1 MSNFSTGVETIIK
14 RMETNPEEFFN
25 EADKWRFIFKDKF
38 REVLTEPEKGAI
50 HEALRDVRRKEFDYN
65 VVQTLLKDEMQ
76 GQMQEYAQ
84 GVLAGTAYTNAVTTG
99 TGGYFTNSATNTST
113 ASLRI
118 GKQTLTEEDIETLK
132 YNAKDR
138 YASK

>member
-1 MSNFSTGVETIIK
+1 MSNFSTGVETIVK

-84 GVLAGTAYTNAVTTG
+84 GVLAGVTLGGSSPYLTTATG
-99 TGGYFTNSATNTST
+99 INQVQPKQEGAPVR
-113 ASLRI
+113 SL
-118 GKQTLTEEDIETLK
+118 GLFK
-132 YNAKDR
+132 
-138 YASK
+138 